1 MQIIRQRLSKN
12 TFALLISNG
21 GSAVLSFLLTVLIGR
36 LLGEDGL
43 GVYASTLAW
52 IFPLSL
58 VTEFGLGTLITRDI
72 AQNPDDAHAYLRASV
87 IARLLIGGALCF
99 LIWIV
104 APYLSQDSLVVQGL
118 RLSAPLII
126 ILPFYSSFTA
136 IFRAREIMH
145 PIAWLNLGML
155 IAQVMLTIVALHF
168 GGDIL
173 DILAINLVTSA
184 GQLLSS
190 WIVYCR
196 WFYKPPQRIIAI
208 MPLFRASAPFAIAAI
223 LAGIQARSSI
233 ILLEQFTTTEDVGH
247 YVAAS
252 RFVEAGRM
260 IPHAFFDA
268 LFPLLAGL
276 ATMPDKLTRLFRRV
290 IWGLVA
296 FGVIFGI
303 GMMFASP
310 MLVIWAY
317 GETFAPA
324 VPLLVILSWSLL
336 PMLLKGG
343 RTLYWYA
350 QGKEGFVNR
359 VTAVVIILQIFLGVW
374 LIPQYEAIGAV
385 IVVLLSEISAVILLF
400 LRRN

>member
-87 IARLLIGGALCF
+87 MARLLIGGGLCF

-104 APYLSQDSLVVQGL
+104 TPYLSQDSLVVQGL

-155 IAQVMLTIVALHF
+155 VSQVVLTIVALHF

-173 DILAINLVTSA
+173 DIVAINLVTSA
-184 GQLLSS
+184 GQLLSA
-190 WIVYCR
+190 WGIYRR
-196 WFYKPPQRIIAI
+196 WFYKPSQRIIAI
-208 MPLFRASAPFAIAAI
+208 MPLLRASAPFAIAAI

-233 ILLEQFTTTEDVGH
+233 ILLEQFTTTQDVGH
-247 YVAAS
+247 YVGAS

-317 GETFAPA
+317 GENFEPTIL
-324 VPLLVILSWSLL
+324 LLVIFSWSLL

-343 RTLYWYA
+343 QTLYWYA

-374 LIPQYEAIGAV
+374 LIPQYGAIGAV

>member
-87 IARLLIGGALCF
+87 MVRLLIGGGLCF

-104 APYLSQDSLVVQGL
+104 APYLSQDRLVVQGL
-118 RLSAPLII
+118 QLSAPLII

-184 GQLLSS
+184 GQLLSA

-196 WFYKPPQRIIAI
+196 WFYKPPQRIITI
-208 MPLFRASAPFAIAAI
+208 MPLLRASAPFAIAAI
-223 LAGIQARSSI
+223 LAGIQVRSSI

-303 GMMFASP
+303 GMMFASQ

-317 GETFAPA
+317 GENFKPA
-324 VPLLVILSWSLL
+324 IPLLVILSWSLL

-350 QGKEGFVNR
+350 KGEEGFVNR
-359 VTAVVIILQIFLGVW
+359 VTAIVIILQIFLGVW
-374 LIPQYEAIGAV
+374 LIPQYAAIGAV

>member
-72 AQNPDDAHAYLRASV
+72 AQNPDDANAYLRASMM
-87 IARLLIGGALCF
+87 ARLLIGGGLCF

-184 GQLLSS
+184 GQLLSA

-196 WFYKPPQRIIAI
+196 WFYKPSQRIITI
-208 MPLFRASAPFAIAAI
+208 TPLLRASAPFAIAAI

-303 GMMFASP
+303 GMMFAGH

-317 GETFAPA
+317 GENFEPTI
-324 VPLLVILSWSLL
+324 PLLVILSWSLL

-359 VTAVVIILQIFLGVW
+359 VTVIVIILQIFLGVW

-385 IVVLLSEISAVILLF
+385 IVVLLSEISTVILLF